1 MLSDA
6 EVDPELF
13 QPLTILDRE
22 LVAAH
27 VQFFAK
33 VQRNFLRSLAL
44 DYFAILLE
52 DLVLSLSDVLLG
64 QVGAVIDSYTEPNDT
79 YILFDRL
86 YGSHHAEAIIVSAGA
101 VLYDSVLVEISSQ
114 RPEAAIDIARI
125 NGDSAVIAVRLIDPD
140 LVGIKAVFVAMHLVT
155 LD

>member
-6 EVDPELF
+6 EGDPELF

-79 YILFDRL
+79 
-86 YGSHHAEAIIVSAGA
+86 EAIVVSAGA